1 LGTAYRAQMPTT
13 FKLENMDS
21 ARAVVSFATVG
32 EPRRRYTV
40 DFSNPGSPGAILATD
55 NNGNRVTLGSFRI
68 DADTPHPGYMKL
80 RNLVAAIHLSE
91 TRHSTA

>member
-1 LGTAYRAQMPTT
+1 
-13 FKLENMDS
+13 MDR

-40 DFSNPGSPGAILATD
+40 DFADPGLPGAIRATRD
-55 NNGNRVTLGSFRI
+55 NGQSATLGSFRI

-80 RNLVAAIHLSE
+80 RNRVAELRKVA
-91 TRHSTA
+91 